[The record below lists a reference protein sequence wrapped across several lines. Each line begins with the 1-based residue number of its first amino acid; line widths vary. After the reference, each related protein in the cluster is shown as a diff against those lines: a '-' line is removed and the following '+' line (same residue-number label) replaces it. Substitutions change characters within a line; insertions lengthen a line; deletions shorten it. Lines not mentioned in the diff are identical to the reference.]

1 MRCALPI
8 LAAAAAV
15 SLGCIGCVAAA
26 TSRGTLRHEVLV
38 EVASSASPRTVSALQ
53 RRHRLRRIEQRT
65 FHLAGT
71 TLYRWRIP
79 DSRSVATVVRSL
91 QGDAAVTSAQP
102 NYLFTLE
109 DAGSNAASRSNAHSW
124 MVRR

>member
-8 LAAAAAV
+8 LAAAVAV
-15 SLGCIGCVAAA
+15 GLGCIGCVAAA
-26 TSRGTLRHEVLV
+26 TSRGTLLHEVLV

-53 RRHRLRRIEQRT
+53 RRHRLRRIEART
-65 FHLAGT
+65 FRLAGT

-109 DAGSNAASRSNAHSW
+109 DAANKSSAHSW

>member
-1 MRCALPI
+1 
-8 LAAAAAV
+8 
-15 SLGCIGCVAAA
+15 
-26 TSRGTLRHEVLV
+26 
-38 EVASSASPRTVSALQ
+38 LQ

-79 DSRSVATVVRSL
+79 DRRSVATVVRSL

-109 DAGSNAASRSNAHSW
+109 GKKSPAAGNAANPE
-124 MVRR
+124 

>member
-1 MRCALPI
+1 MRCALPM
-8 LAAAAAV
+8 LAAATAV

-26 TSRGTLRHEVLV
+26 AGRGPLRHEVLV
-38 EVASSASPRTVSALQ
+38 EVASSASPQTVSALQ

-65 FHLAGT
+65 FRLAGT

-109 DAGSNAASRSNAHSW
+109 DRKADADTGEAKTE
-124 MVRR
+124 

>member
-26 TSRGTLRHEVLV
+26 TSRWPPRHEVLV
-38 EVASSASPRTVSALQ
+38 EVASSASPRTLSALQ
-53 RRHRLRRIEQRT
+53 RRHRLKRIEQRT

-79 DSRSVATVVRSL
+79 DGRSAATVVRSL

-109 DAGSNAASRSNAHSW
+109 DAGSNAANRNNAHSW

>member
-1 MRCALPI
+1 MRRALPI

-26 TSRGTLRHEVLV
+26 ASRGPLRHEVLV
-38 EVASSASPRTVSALQ
+38 EVVNSASPQTVNALQ
-53 RRHRLRRIEQRT
+53 RRHRLRRIEQQT
-65 FHLAGT
+65 FRLAGT

-91 QGDAAVTSAQP
+91 QGEAAVTSAQP

-109 DAGSNAASRSNAHSW
+109 DKKPDAAGHAANAK
-124 MVRR
+124 